1 MNRDSA
7 LMPKIRCFV
16 ATSPPLV
23 LILIDRHAQQCES
36 AFMFMTLESSMHT
49 IPTISLPRFA
59 RLACLSP
66 MMLAAT
72 SAAMAALPS
81 NAYVELTLNKY
92 LIANQKAK
100 GVAVALVD
108 RNGIRVVTA
117 SVARDKELLKADDL
131 FEIGSVTKTFTGL
144 LLAIADEKGEA
155 KLDDAVEKFLP
166 DGIKLRDSTGA
177 AIRMVDLA
185 TQRSGLPRLATNM
198 QPKDAKNPYADYS
211 EQDLYD
217 FLKTFTATRARNEK
231 YEYSNIGF
239 GLLGLALTRAAKM
252 DSFEALLSERILQ
265 PLKMTSTTSDASRF
279 APRLTQP
286 HDAAGVPTP
295 AWHLPI
301 AHAGAGAIRATAG
314 DMGRYI
320 EAIAGLRDTPLA
332 KAINVAT
339 TMREQGPGRI
349 NPIGLAWMQLPF
361 NERKFMNHDGGT
373 FGSSSSLMVDRAT
386 KEGVFIVANTS
397 TPLQN
402 IALHLMDQRHSIVE
416 RELPKV
422 VSVAADVLARYVGT
436 YKLND
441 DMNIVVRLSGT
452 KLSAQ
457 ASGQGEF
464 EIFAESDTRFFA
476 RVAPIVMVFGDVTD
490 GKAAGFVLEQGGAKL
505 TARRIP

>member
-1 MNRDSA
+1 
-7 LMPKIRCFV
+7 
-16 ATSPPLV
+16 
-23 LILIDRHAQQCES
+23 
-36 AFMFMTLESSMHT
+36 MFSMQTKPSHRE
-49 IPTISLPRFA
+49 INIVGRP
-59 RLACLSP
+59 C
-66 MMLAAT
+66 
-72 SAAMAALPS
+72 AALP
-81 NAYVELTLNKY
+81 
-92 LIANQKAK
+92 
-100 GVAVALVD
+100 D
-108 RNGIRVVTA
+108 
-117 SVARDKELLKADDL
+117 
-131 FEIGSVTKTFTGL
+131 
-144 LLAIADEKGEA
+144 
-155 KLDDAVEKFLP
+155 
-166 DGIKLRDSTGA
+166 
-177 AIRMVDLA
+177 
-185 TQRSGLPRLATNM
+185 QRSGLPRLASNM
-198 QPKDAKNPYADYS
+198 QPKDAKNPCADYT
-211 EQDLYD
+211 ERDLFD

-239 GLLGLALTRAAKM
+239 GLLGVALTRAAKM
-252 DSFEALLSERILQ
+252 DSFEALLSERILK
-265 PLKMTSTTSDASRF
+265 PLKMTGTTSDASRF

-286 HDAAGVPTP
+286 HDSEGSPTP
-295 AWHLPI
+295 AWSLPI

-373 FGSSSSLMVDRAT
+373 FGSSSSLMVDRAA

-441 DMNIVVRLSGT
+441 EMNIVVRLSGT

-476 RVAPIVMVFGDVTD
+476 KVAPIVMAFGDVSN
-490 GKAAGFVLEQGGAKL
+490 GKAGSFVLEQGGAKL